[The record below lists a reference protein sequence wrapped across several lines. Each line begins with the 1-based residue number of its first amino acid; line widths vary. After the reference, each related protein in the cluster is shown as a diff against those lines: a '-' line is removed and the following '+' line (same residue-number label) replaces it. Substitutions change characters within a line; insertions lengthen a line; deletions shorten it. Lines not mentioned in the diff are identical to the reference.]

1 MCVPRCEVERL
12 LTVETNERKRTSG
25 RLVPCQT
32 GGVHRAAVSS
42 TTRFCVSFGFFCV
55 SFVFYSCDPS
65 WGVTDAYMH
74 VVHRAS
80 RRTLAARDVKT
91 LHRVKAGG
99 FMRLRLT
106 VECVHGHVPAVCG
119 NTTIAFPRPKLARML
134 LSRPHGRPLPRSFVR
149 SFICDCSLI
158 KYPVHTIEGVHSFVR
173 SFVRSFTFAQLKA
186 STAVYARFI
195 PYRRRA
201 LVAVRQSGAPEMEK
215 LKSKADISP

>member
-1 MCVPRCEVERL
+1 MPTC
-12 LTVETNERKRTSG
+12 
-25 RLVPCQT
+25 
-32 GGVHRAAVSS
+32 
-42 TTRFCVSFGFFCV
+42 
-55 SFVFYSCDPS
+55 
-65 WGVTDAYMH
+65 MH

-80 RRTLAARDVKT
+80 RWTLAARDVKT
-91 LHRVKAGG
+91 LHRVKAGA
-99 FMRLRLT
+99 LYEASLT
-106 VECVHGHVPAVCG
+106 VECAWDTSPPCAATPPSRSPDPSWHVCSSPDRTVV
-119 NTTIAFPRPKLARML
+119 PSLV
-134 LSRPHGRPLPRSFVR
+134 RSFVR

-158 KYPVHTIEGVHSFVR
+158 KYPVHTIEGVYSFVR